1 MKLGET
7 ICRLRTKA
15 GLSQNDLA
23 QALEV
28 SRQSVSKWETGAS
41 VPELDKLVKMAGL
54 FGVSLDELV
63 KGKAPEPQPEQA
75 PACPL
80 TAAPAPAQAPAPAS
94 AQAPTAPGRTP
105 AQKAGIGFL
114 VFSAAAAL
122 LSLLLFGALGIFLIL
137 PALVAGLILL
147 FCKKHPVLKACWTL
161 FLLLDVYM
169 DYATGIRAS
178 AVLMTFRW
186 SSQLNYARLAMAWV
200 LFLMIAAL
208 VAGTAFALR
217 KEGQSGSKKQKALM
231 AAAVLVYFAGQIPA
245 YLPQQLRLM
254 LGGFLR
260 FVFLIASWAQLW
272 AVTVLAVFLARY
284 LFCRKQRENQAL

>member
-63 KGKAPEPQPEQA
+63 KGKTPETQPAQTS
-75 PACPL
+75 ACTL
-80 TAAPAPAQAPAPAS
+80 TAAPAPAQTSAPAAS
-94 AQAPTAPGRTP
+94 GRTP

-137 PALVAGLILL
+137 PALAAGLILL
-147 FCKKHPVLKACWTL
+147 FCKRHPVLKACWTL

-178 AVLMTFRW
+178 AVLMTFQW
-186 SSQLNYARLAMAWV
+186 SSHLNYARLAMAWV

-217 KEGQSGSKKQKALM
+217 KEGQSGSKKQKALL
-231 AAAVLVYFAGQIPA
+231 AAAVLVYFAGQLPA
-245 YLPQQLRLM
+245 YLPQQLYWM

-272 AVTVLAVFLARY
+272 AVTVLAVLLARY
-284 LFCRKQRENQAL
+284 LFSRKQRENQAL